1 MAAPTPIRIGGDRPA
16 GFPNGRPLPLPSV
29 AEETLN
35 GAVRTMMALGI
46 VALSMMAMVR
56 VAQASEGRSAGFD
69 GGV

>member
-1 MAAPTPIRIGGDRPA
+1 
-16 GFPNGRPLPLPSV
+16 V